1 MPHRPNSTSAIL
13 LACAAGLA
21 VPHANAADASSTD
34 TITPIKL
41 DYQTRAAGY
50 DGYVYHAGLSGE
62 RIVTSEAAIARAG
75 ATRGVAWS
83 WDNSVID
90 HCIPA
95 AYTEEGLT
103 VGIFTG
109 IHSQDAG
116 DAIDPFAVRYWG
128 EWFEAPGDTIINGM
142 SFSTFA
148 QIVDVDN
155 NGDGIGDGVEGL
167 DWFLVFT
174 EEDRLTDRSGATA
187 HSPILIEGIPGSL
200 DAGSASGDAAGDGV
214 IGFQEAQ
221 MILQFID
228 FNAGD
233 TPTDIEIADTNGV
246 SDGAFGQDSIF
257 SGIPGVDMSP
267 TDGTDDAGVGL
278 FNCGFVIGY
287 RQPSVAEGDG
297 LIDRYPELAGIGLEN
312 PEGLDPNTFPNILP
326 VGTPLTG
333 PSEREEANPAVEG
346 SITLWPLDGVEPL
359 PGEGVGAWD
368 GMTLIDAL
376 GVDQGGAG
384 GAFFFGGAACDPAA
398 QAALTPPFY
407 LNPWA
412 GYDIAFNVN
421 AFIEDDCYGGAIP
434 CNPTDIAEPF
444 GVLDLADI
452 GRFVTDFQAG
462 DTTCIDIAEP
472 FGILDLADIGAFV
485 TNFQA
490 GCP

>member
-1 MPHRPNSTSAIL
+1 MKINTGLIL
-13 LACAAGLA
+13 ALAAGSVA
-21 VPHANAADASSTD
+21 TATED
-34 TITPIKL
+34 ITPIEL
-41 DYQTRAAGY
+41 EYQTREAGY
-50 DGYVYHAGLSGE
+50 DGFVYHVGTTGE
-62 RIVTSEAAIARAG
+62 RIVSTAGSAQRAAAV
-75 ATRGVAWS
+75 RGTAAWE

-90 HCIPA
+90 HCVPA
-95 AYTEEGLT
+95 AFDAENNPLT
-103 VGIFTG
+103 VAVFAGF
-109 IHSQDAG
+109 HSEDAG

-128 EWFEAPGDTIINGM
+128 DWFEAPGDTIINGI
-142 SFSTFA
+142 SFGTFA
-148 QIVDVDN
+148 QIVDVDGD
-155 NGDGIGDGVEGL
+155 GDGIGDGVAGL

-187 HSPILIEGIPGSL
+187 HSPILVEGIVGSL
-200 DAGSASGDAAGDGV
+200 DVGATDGVAGDGL
-214 IGFQEAQ
+214 ISFQEGQ
-221 MILQFID
+221 LILNFID
-228 FNAGD
+228 LNAGD
-233 TPTDIEIADTNGV
+233 TPTDIEVADANGV
-246 SDGAFGQDSIF
+246 SDGAFGPDSIY

-278 FNCGFVIGY
+278 FNCGFVVGF
-287 RQPSVAEGDG
+287 RQPGVAEGDG
-297 LIDRYPELAGIGLEN
+297 IIDRYPELAGLGLEN
-312 PEGLDPNTFPNILP
+312 PDGLDPNTFPNILP
-326 VGTPLTG
+326 VGAGLTG
-333 PSEREEANPAVEG
+333 PSEREEANPGVEG
-346 SITLWPLDGVEPL
+346 GITLWPLDGVAPIA
-359 PGEGVGAWD
+359 PEGVGQWD

-398 QAALTPPFY
+398 QAALTPPFW

-421 AFIEDDCYGGAIP
+421 TFIEDDCYGGAIP